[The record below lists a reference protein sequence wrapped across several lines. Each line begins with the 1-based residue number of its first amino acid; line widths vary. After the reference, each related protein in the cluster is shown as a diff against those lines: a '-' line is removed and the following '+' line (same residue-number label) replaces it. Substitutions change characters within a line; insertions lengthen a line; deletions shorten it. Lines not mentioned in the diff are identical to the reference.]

1 MGPSYNDSF
10 GSFSSG
16 GGGLSSGDSG
26 GIFSGKSDK
35 RSNVEQNSFDN
46 QDIVLTPTPVNE
58 RKSSKKWAI
67 VLLAV
72 LAVAA
77 IGLGIWWLISR
88 GNLGGSSLS
97 LPASFNKYANYLLYG
112 KDSTEKI
119 GRYDGANFLYY
130 FDGKNIDFVSDDSEL
145 AELKDYYKKLT
156 DDLSVFEEK
165 ASKSNLE
172 ASVESDVEEY
182 VENAEDY
189 FTLRQTFFPDELSIR
204 MYYLDNAYDGTV
216 EMIKQQYGGFVDSDH
231 FVLSNMGD
239 YLEELSLYYLNEYV
253 AYKDNGCTNELDV
266 DYNCQREVSFEYDK
280 SKNEL
285 EKAVQVV
292 MENLRIEVLKGCWI
306 IYDKITK

>member
-58 RKSSKKWAI
+58 RKSSKKWVI

-88 GNLGGSSLS
+88 GDLGGSSLS

-119 GRYDGANFLYY
+119 GRYDGVNFLYY
-130 FDGKNIDFVSDDSEL
+130 FDGKNIDFVSDESEL

-165 ASKSNLE
+165 VSKSNLE
-172 ASVESDVEEY
+172 ASVKSDIKEY
-182 VENAEDY
+182 VESAEDY
-189 FTLRQTFFPDELSIR
+189 FTLRQTFFPEDTVIR
-204 MYYLDNAYDGTV
+204 ANYFEKGYDGTV
-216 EMIKQQYGGFVDSDH
+216 EMIKQQYGSFVESDH
-231 FVLSNMGD
+231 IALSGMGD
-239 YLEELSLYYLNEYV
+239 FLEELALYYLNEFV
-253 AYKDNGCTNELDV
+253 AYKDNGCTNELDIV
-266 DYNCQREVSFEYDK
+266 YDCQKEISFEYDT
-280 SKNEL
+280 SKIEL
-285 EKAVQVV
+285 ENAVQVA
-292 MENLRIEVLKGCWI
+292 MSNLRKEVLKGCWI